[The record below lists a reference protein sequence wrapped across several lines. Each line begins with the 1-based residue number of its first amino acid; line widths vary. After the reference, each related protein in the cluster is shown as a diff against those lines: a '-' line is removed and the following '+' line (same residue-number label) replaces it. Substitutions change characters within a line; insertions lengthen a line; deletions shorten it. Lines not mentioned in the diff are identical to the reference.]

1 MALWKRLTEH
11 IRRNGAGYTLRRLC
25 QMADERLLRRYDRAF
40 RQNAPDDVALACQRA
55 NQPDAGCISIA
66 VPLYNTRPAFLTA
79 LTDSLLAQT
88 YANWQAVLYDGGST
102 DPQTL
107 SALEELPDDPRLQ
120 LIRAG
125 ENRGISGNTNAAI
138 AHCTGAY
145 VALCDHDDV
154 LAPDALWHA
163 AQAVQANHPD
173 LIYTDE
179 DKLTEDGRIHTDA
192 HIKPDFSPDSLRSGN
207 YVCHLMVIRRD
218 VLDAVG
224 GLRPAFDG
232 SQDHDLALRVT
243 ERGGTICH
251 IPRVLYH
258 WRTVGT
264 SMSHQ
269 HLARCQDA
277 AARAVTEHM
286 ARIGWPG
293 TCTVEDG
300 FLRLRYELRG
310 LSVEVIRVPAHASAA
325 WLNQAAQASAAE
337 VLLFADERLR
347 LSDGFADEL
356 LMYAQR
362 PDVGAVTPQIVDHR
376 GRVLHAGYEL
386 QGGKL
391 TSPHRGLPAYSGGW
405 HGHNRTSC
413 NVDAVSPLCFMIRR
427 AAFQPIPDSADM
439 AQDMADWCAELQ
451 QQRLR
456 HVYTPHAR
464 AALPRRSIWKNNT

>member
-1 MALWKRLTEH
+1 MALWHRLAEH
-11 IRRNGAGYTLRRLC
+11 IRRNGAGYTLRRIS
-25 QMADERLLRRYDRAF
+25 QMADERLLCRYDRAF
-40 RQNAPDDVALACQRA
+40 RKNAPDGAALACQRA

-66 VPLYNTRPAFLTA
+66 VPLHNTRPSFLTA
-79 LTDSLLAQT
+79 LTASFLAQS
-88 YANWQAVLYDGGST
+88 YADWQAVLYDGGST

-107 SALEELPDDPRLQ
+107 AAFDDLPDDPRIL
-120 LIRAG
+120 LVRGGAN
-125 ENRGISGNTNAAI
+125 EGISGNTNAAI
-138 AHCTGAY
+138 ARCTGAY

-163 AQAVQANHPD
+163 AQAIHAHHPD

-192 HIKPDFSPDSLRSGN
+192 HVKPDFSPDSLRSGN
-207 YVCHLMVIRRD
+207 YICHLMLIRRD
-218 VLDAVG
+218 VLNAAG

-243 ERGGTICH
+243 ELGGRVCH
-251 IPRVLYH
+251 IPRILYH

-269 HLARCQDA
+269 HLDKCQNA

-300 FLRLRYELRG
+300 FLRLRYELRK
-310 LSVEVIRVPAHASAA
+310 LSVDVLRMPANAPAA
-325 WLNQAAQASAAE
+325 WMNRAAHDAAAD
-337 VLLFADERLR
+337 VLLFADERLK

-362 PDVGAVTPQIVDHR
+362 DDVGAVTPQIVDHR
-376 GRVLHAGYEL
+376 GRVLQAGYEL
-386 QGGKL
+386 RGGRL
-391 TSPHRGLPAYSGGW
+391 TNPHRGLPADSGGW
-405 HGHNRTSC
+405 HGHNRTSR

-427 AAFQPIPDSADM
+427 AAFRPIPDAADP
-439 AQDMADWCAELQ
+439 AQAMADWCAALKQ
-451 QQRLR
+451 QGLY

-464 AALPRRSIWKNNT
+464 AVIHGMADLEK